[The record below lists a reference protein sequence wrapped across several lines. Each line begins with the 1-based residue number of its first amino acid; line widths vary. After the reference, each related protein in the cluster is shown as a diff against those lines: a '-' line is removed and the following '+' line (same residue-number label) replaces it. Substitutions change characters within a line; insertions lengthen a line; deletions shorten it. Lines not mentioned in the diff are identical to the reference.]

1 MDEEKKEKKE
11 KKSVSNSR
19 EERIK
24 IHAAQTLIQ
33 KHVALLQKERDVE
46 VREKALLREEEEHSI
61 MDTLTQAELAYN
73 KIVKTVSDLVGL
85 YNNGENNEDESE
97 LDNVNKSLE
106 KAKERFVSAGL
117 AKDKFILA
125 LKKTNYALD
134 LEYAK
139 KSEEVFSSILAEISA
154 RKLLGVSQMIIEKE
168 IARAIKKQSRAKKRL
183 DTPDKVALDK
193 LAQKREAAMKK
204 PLIQK
209 KRAANIKKEAAMADE
224 RAAEKLKDDIEMGY
238 AQVEINIPTWVCL
251 LTIFLLVLDLG
262 SIVTVFVTNLLAWYA
277 LLILIPI
284 GIVGIRIEQKYLF
297 PPE

>member
-1 MDEEKKEKKE
+1 MGKDKKEQRF
-11 KKSVSNSR
+11 SSS

-24 IHAAQTLIQ
+24 TNAAQALIQ
-33 KHVALLQKERDVE
+33 KHVALLQKERDAE
-46 VREKALLREEEEHSI
+46 VREKALLREEEEHSM

-97 LDNVNKSLE
+97 LDNANKALE
-106 KAKERFVSAGL
+106 KVKEKFVSAGL

-134 LEYAK
+134 LKYAK
-139 KSEEVFSSILAEISA
+139 KSEEVFSSILAKINAGELTDIDQVTIQRA
-154 RKLLGVSQMIIEKE
+154 IE
-168 IARAIKKQSRAKKRL
+168 RFIKKQSRAQIRL
-183 DTPDKVALDK
+183 NTPDKVALDK